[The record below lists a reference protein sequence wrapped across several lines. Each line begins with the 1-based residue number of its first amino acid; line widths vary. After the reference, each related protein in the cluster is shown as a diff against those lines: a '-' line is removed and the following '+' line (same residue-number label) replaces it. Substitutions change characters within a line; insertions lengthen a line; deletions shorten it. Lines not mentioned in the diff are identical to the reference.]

1 MIVGLFKTSIITL
14 TAEDNVISYDFS
26 YDDVVAV
33 AA

>member
-1 MIVGLFKTSIITL
+1 MIVGLFKTSIATL
-14 TAEDNVISYDFS
+14 TAKDNVISYDFS

>member
-1 MIVGLFKTSIITL
+1 MIVGLFKTSITTL

-26 YDDVVAV
+26 YDDVAV

>member
-1 MIVGLFKTSIITL
+1 MIVGLFNTSIATL

-26 YDDVVAV
+26 YDDVAV